1 MAKEAKDA
9 AVVKIMAVIK
19 KQTRT
24 DKGVQIILTDCVF
37 EDNAQKLVTDTMVG
51 CATDVIVTITPQ
63 QLELI

>member
-9 AVVKIMAVIK
+9 VVVKIMAVIK

-37 EDNAQKLVTDTMVG
+37 EENAQKLDTDKMVG
-51 CATDVIVTITPQ
+51 QQTDVIVTITPQ
-63 QLELI
+63 QLELL